1 MINKQYEAKR
11 KADKHLHFNF
21 IITNASDGTFD
32 LNVPLRKKINS
43 WNVVE
48 APANIYEMMRTEE
61 DAHLCIQKN
70 ALDLIRE
77 HAISIKNY
85 GYLLYNFNK
94 SASGRIKYLSGRIKY
109 LFEPSIMFIYDYREN
124 KNLEYIL
131 HCSRY
136 NSEHPSKMYCVENLY
151 DTSDDKD
158 VKLMA
163 VNQLNSIINAI

>member
-1 MINKQYEAKR
+1 MINKHYEAKR

-21 IITNASDGTFD
+21 IITNASDGTFE
-32 LNVPLRKKINS
+32 LNKLLRKKINS

-48 APANIYEMMRTEE
+48 APTNLYEMMRAE
-61 DAHLCIQKN
+61 DESHLRIQKD
-70 ALDLIRE
+70 ALDLIRK
-77 HAISIKNY
+77 HASSIKNY

-94 SASGRIKYLSGRIKY
+94 SVPGRIKY

-131 HCSRY
+131 YCTRY
-136 NSEHPSKMYCVENLY
+136 GSEHPSKMYCVKNLY
-151 DTSDDKD
+151 DTSDDKN

>member
-1 MINKQYEAKR
+1 MINKHYEAKR

-21 IITNASDGTFD
+21 IITNASDGTFE
-32 LNVPLRKKINS
+32 LNKLLRKKINS

-48 APANIYEMMRTEE
+48 APTNLYEMMRAED
-61 DAHLCIQKN
+61 DAHLNIQKD
-70 ALDLIRE
+70 ALDLIRK

-94 SASGRIKYLSGRIKY
+94 SVPGRIKYF
-109 LFEPSIMFIYDYREN
+109 FEPSIMFIYDYREN

-131 HCSRY
+131 NCTRY

-151 DTSDDKD
+151 DTSDDKN

>member
-1 MINKQYEAKR
+1 MINKHYEAKR

-21 IITNASDGTFD
+21 IITNASNEVFE

-43 WNVVE
+43 WNIVE
-48 APANIYEMMRTEE
+48 APANIYEMMRTED
-61 DAHLCIQKN
+61 DAHLCIQKD
-70 ALDLIRE
+70 ALNLIRE

-94 SASGRIKYLSGRIKY
+94 SASGSRKYF
-109 LFEPSIMFIYDYREN
+109 FEPSIMFIYDYREN

-136 NSEHPSKMYCVENLY
+136 NSEHPSKMYCVKKLY